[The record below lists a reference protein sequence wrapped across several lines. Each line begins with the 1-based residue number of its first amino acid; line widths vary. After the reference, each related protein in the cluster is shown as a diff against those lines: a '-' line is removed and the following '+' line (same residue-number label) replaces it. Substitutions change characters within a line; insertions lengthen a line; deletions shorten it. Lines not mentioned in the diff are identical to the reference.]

1 MTTSGERVRDHT
13 NETPTTVRVTV
24 RYFGAARA
32 AAATEAE
39 LLTVESGTSIADLAC
54 ELGDRNPRL
63 AAVLTRCSY
72 LCDGVAVR
80 DAAAFVRTGQT
91 IDVLP
96 PFAGG

>member
-1 MTTSGERVRDHT
+1 MSELTATLL
-13 NETPTTVRVTV
+13 VTV
-24 RYFGAARA
+24 RYFGAAA
-32 AAATEAE
+32 AAAAADSET
-39 LLTVESGTSIADLAC
+39 LPVEPGTTIADLTNRLA
-54 ELGDRNPRL
+54 GRSPRL

-80 DAAAFVRTGQT
+80 DVDAHVRTGQT

>member
-1 MTTSGERVRDHT
+1 MTLS
-13 NETPTTVRVTV
+13 TTVQLTV

-32 AAATEAE
+32 AAHAE
-39 LLTVESGTSIADLAC
+39 SEILTVEHGTSVA
-54 ELGDRNPRL
+54 ELVTRLSGRNDRL
-63 AAVLTRCSY
+63 AAVLGRCSY

-80 DAAAFVRTGQT
+80 DTTAQVRAGQI